1 MTLQQHF
8 AKYIFGETEQIEAL
22 CTLFSERT
30 LKRKNTFCKKRR
42 GFPNLPTIIKLSN
55 EQIDISVN

>member
-22 CTLFSERT
+22 CALFSERT
-30 LKRKNTFCKKRR
+30 LKKKEYY
-42 GFPNLPTIIKLSN
+42 GTLYHLNYQSF
-55 EQIDISVN
+55 

>member
-22 CTLFSERT
+22 CALFSERT
-30 LKRKNTFCKKRR
+30 LKKKECY
-42 GFPNLPTIIKLSN
+42 GTLYHPNYQSF
-55 EQIDISVN
+55 